1 VKEAMKELL
10 RELEN
15 RFGYSQYQI
24 TVVENELQKMTKKMA
39 TTIDFTQ
46 RLLKYS
52 TPTEVMVFKPL
63 LDSRLKG
70 FINFNTDASSLAQFT
85 PVEVQALNL
94 PQARQAIFHVFNSM
108 HKAAEAGGEFN
119 NNTSSA
125 LKPPLAGGDISAFL
139 FSDSFPQQSRFG
151 NSVAGNP
158 QVSTLPSPKK
168 KDYLISINFRS
179 DCHQMATVII
189 SSSPTS
195 CHPTWR

>member
-1 VKEAMKELL
+1 MKEAQKELL

-39 TTIDFTQ
+39 TTIEFTQ

-52 TPTEVMVFKPL
+52 SPTEVMVFKPL

-70 FINFNTDASSLAQFT
+70 FINFNTDASSLSQFT
-85 PVEVQALNL
+85 PVEVQPINL
-94 PQARQAIFHVFNSM
+94 PQARQAIFHLFNSM
-108 HKAAEAGGEFN
+108 HKVTPEVAGDL

-125 LKPPLAGGDISAFL
+125 LKPPLAGGDLSSFL
-139 FSDSFPQQSRFG
+139 FGDNFPQQSRFG
-151 NSVAGNP
+151 NSVGGNP
-158 QVSTLPSPKK
+158 QVGTLLFSSTGKAILSNLRP
-168 KDYLISINFRS
+168 
-179 DCHQMATVII
+179 DCPQMATVIT